1 MKFDGRAYAQE
12 IYQQLT
18 QRVTK
23 LKEQGITPRM
33 AVILVG
39 ENPNSLSY
47 IKQKK
52 KWGTAIG
59 AEIIVH
65 QFEESISE
73 KELLQV
79 ITHFNQDQNIHG
91 IIVQLPL
98 PHHLDDKKL
107 IYTVAMEKDV
117 DGFQEGSAYHV
128 PVAYAVY
135 KILEE
140 IHSEQNFEKWIHQ
153 QHIVVLGK
161 GKTAGHPIIELL
173 QKKSL
178 SPTIVDHATE
188 NPKEIIQ
195 KADIIISCV
204 GKIVIQKE
212 MVKPHAILIGV
223 GLHVEE
229 NGKLQGDFI
238 ESEIENHV
246 HAYTPTPGGVGPV
259 NVACLLKNLVT
270 AAENIASQ

>member
-18 QRVTK
+18 QRVSK

-39 ENPNSLSY
+39 KNPNSLSY

-73 KELLQV
+73 EELLQV
-79 ITHFNQDQNIHG
+79 ITHFNQDQDIHG

-98 PHHLDDKKL
+98 PRHLDEKKL
-107 IYTVAMEKDV
+107 VHAVASEKDI
-117 DGFQEGSAYHV
+117 DGFRKGSPYHV
-128 PVAYAVY
+128 PVAEAVY

-173 QKKSL
+173 QEKNL
-178 SPTIVDHATE
+178 SPTIIDHATE
-188 NPKEIIQ
+188 NPKEILQ

-204 GKIVIQKE
+204 GKVVIQKK
-212 MVKPHAILIGV
+212 MVNPQAILIGV
-223 GLHVEE
+223 GLHVKED
-229 NGKLQGDFI
+229 GKLQGDFI
-238 ESEIENHV
+238 ESEVENYV
-246 HAYTPTPGGVGPV
+246 KAYTPTPGGVGPV
-259 NVACLLKNLVT
+259 NVACLLKNLIT
-270 AAENIASQ
+270 ATENIASQ